1 MQRFLVILPCS
12 EDFLLHFHASFFPEA
27 DFRCGFWSKRGF
39 PFGFCTDV
47 LEGNCPCTECSRW
60 HDTNRIVVDRRV
72 LGNTDQCFAN
82 KFKSVNDVSNA
93 KLLKIWVQLS
103 QLIAPVGICRVLG
116 GWRSVALI
124 NHGSLWP
131 VLVNLPLFYGV
142 WGGVQG
148 LMTIYSLT
156 AIGHLLAH
164 CQRPLGALDA
174 PASS

>member
-1 MQRFLVILPCS
+1 M
-12 EDFLLHFHASFFPEA
+12 
-27 DFRCGFWSKRGF
+27 
-39 PFGFCTDV
+39 
-47 LEGNCPCTECSRW
+47 
-60 HDTNRIVVDRRV
+60 
-72 LGNTDQCFAN
+72 LGNTGQCFAN
-82 KFKSVNDVSNA
+82 KFKPVNDVPNP

-103 QLIAPVGICRVLG
+103 QLIAPVGIYIVLG

-142 WGGVQG
+142 RGGAQG

-156 AIGHLLAH
+156 AVGHLGYLLAH

-174 PASS
+174 PVSSQASGMVGYFEV